1 MAETDTRSETTG
13 QALRIVVDEFWRL
26 QRDLVNEV
34 ELGDAKAYLTGHFPL
49 TIETPDAIAL
59 QVLNVLFYELDV
71 KELQTQRERVN
82 RVNVDDVQRVARNY
96 LRPSRLSIVLV
107 GDASRVAP
115 QLKGAGFPEY
125 ELIAIEELDLT
136 AASLRRARKGVA
148 AHP

>member
-1 MAETDTRSETTG
+1 M
-13 QALRIVVDEFWRL
+13 
-26 QRDLVNEV
+26 
-34 ELGDAKAYLTGHFPL
+34 YLTGHFPL

-82 RVNVDDVQRVARNY
+82 RVNVDDVQRAARNY